1 MNALVLKG
9 PQWAV
14 DSLAEDSMRNR
25 DFWSKQEVECAV
37 DIDTGITKWVFGG
50 LTRCEPRTCL
60 LLPTMLSANNILLEY
75 NRETVW
81 NGSSNASMPL
91 RVPAVTEATYV
102 CPSGK
107 EVTEYCSSKRYIPDW
122 ISFDGTCTGMI
133 FLSRIHSLICPFI
146 FVLYFI

>member
-75 NRETVW
+75 NHTIH
-81 NGSSNASMPL
+81 
-91 RVPAVTEATYV
+91 VTHFELYL
-102 CPSGK
+102 
-107 EVTEYCSSKRYIPDW
+107 SK
-122 ISFDGTCTGMI
+122 FK
-133 FLSRIHSLICPFI
+133 LSLHEITTLFTHIYRTAQGI
-146 FVLYFI
+146 